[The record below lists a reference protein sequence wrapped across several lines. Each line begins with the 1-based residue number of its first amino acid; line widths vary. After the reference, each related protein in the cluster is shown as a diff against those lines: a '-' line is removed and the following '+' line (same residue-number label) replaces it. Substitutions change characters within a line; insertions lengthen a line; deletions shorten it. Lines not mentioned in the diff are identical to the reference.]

1 MHSVARTRPTGP
13 AHVRTG
19 IGVGP
24 AAGLDES
31 RAAGAAR
38 SAVEGHAR
46 AGRTPTHTRRG
57 ADARAV
63 DGDRNSKRMTPGR
76 GSRFGPIPRRSRAH
90 GRVDPVPQSP
100 VPLLCAAAVA
110 PWRMSGAPGTGP
122 WAWRRPAALLLDA
135 RSSLPLR
142 TTRASVT
149 RGRDSPTRV
158 LNDLAAGCTPT
169 DTACTR
175 PHWIQST
182 SGTSNVGPTRA
193 ESSTSRW
200 TRILCSRSKRSRG
213 SRVTVTARPQPGR
226 SGRAP
231 QFGR

>member
-1 MHSVARTRPTGP
+1 VHSVARTRPTGP

-122 WAWRRPAALLLDA
+122 WVWRRPAALLLDA

-142 TTRASVT
+142 TTR
-149 RGRDSPTRV
+149 R
-158 LNDLAAGCTPT
+158 
-169 DTACTR
+169 
-175 PHWIQST
+175 
-182 SGTSNVGPTRA
+182 TRA
-193 ESSTSRW
+193 REALWRERSSGLCWAARGGP
-200 TRILCSRSKRSRG
+200 RILRTTSLSVIIAISLRATPQSGHVRTSTANTRSL
-213 SRVTVTARPQPGR
+213 
-226 SGRAP
+226 
-231 QFGR
+231 